1 MEVWLNAFLFSALDG
16 NEYATSGSD
25 VFIPR
30 E

>member
-1 MEVWLNAFLFSALDG
+1 MEIRLHAFLFSALDG
-16 NEYATSGSD
+16 NEYVASGWD